1 MTRPEVAAPRLPWSA
16 ADPYPYYESR
26 RRDGGPGGVIWD
38 DTASAW
44 LVLSYH
50 GAREVLGGVGWTS
63 DPLANAN
70 ALAAMDPAST
80 EFAGRSMLFADG
92 ATHQRLRGS
101 MHDVFTRSFVSG
113 LATGVEA
120 ITAAVV
126 DAPITDVPFDFM
138 SHVALAVPVAVIGE
152 WLGLDDAGLLLLQD
166 LSPAIVA
173 MLGTMDD
180 AKKVRAGAA
189 AAAELTAAF
198 LPLAADRRAHPGDDL
213 ISFIAG
219 DPVLE
224 LDEVAVNAV
233 LLAVAGHETT
243 ANLLGA
249 GLLRLLEPPGGPI
262 EVTDAVVNE
271 LLRLDAPAQAVART
285 ATVDHR
291 IGEAQ
296 IAAGDPVLVVV
307 AAANRDPGVY
317 AEPDQFR
324 PGRDGPPPLSFGYGE
339 HYCLGAALAR
349 LETTVALRAVMAR
362 EPRLA
367 GPVQWRDTPAI
378 RGPLTMPVVFGK

>member
-16 ADPYPYYESR
+16 VDPYPFYESR
-26 RRDGGPGGVIWD
+26 RSQGDVVWD
-38 DTASAW
+38 DTAAAW
-44 LVLSYH
+44 LVLGYH
-50 GAREVLGGVGWTS
+50 AAREVLSGTGWTS
-63 DPLANAN
+63 DPLARPSAVAAVNA
-70 ALAAMDPAST
+70 AGT
-80 EFAGRSMLFADG
+80 QFAGRSMLFTDG
-92 ATHQRLRGS
+92 AIHQRLRGS
-101 MHDVFTRSFVSG
+101 MRDVFTRSFVSG
-113 LATGVEA
+113 LSTGVEA
-120 ITAAVV
+120 ITAAAV
-126 DAPITDVPFDFM
+126 DAPATAVPFDFM
-138 SHVALAVPVAVIGE
+138 AEIALPIPIAVIGE
-152 WLGLDDAGLLLLQD
+152 WLGLDDVGLRVLQE
-166 LSPAIVA
+166 LSPPIVA
-173 MLGTMDD
+173 MLGTLADD
-180 AKKVRAGAA
+180 EIVGAGAA

-198 LPLAADRRAHPGDDL
+198 LALAADRRAHPGDDL

-219 DPVLE
+219 DPDLE

-249 GLLRLLEPPGGPI
+249 GLLRLLDPLVGPA
-262 EVTDAVVNE
+262 EVTAAMVTE

-285 ATVDHR
+285 ATVDQR
-291 IGEAQ
+291 IGGVH
-296 IAAGDPVLVVV
+296 IPAGDPVLVVV

-324 PGRDGPPPLSFGYGE
+324 PDRDGPPPLSFGHGE

-349 LETTVALRAVMAR
+349 LETTVALRAILAR

-378 RGPLTMPVVFGK
+378 RGPLRMPVAFGK